1 MNKDSSKSTVKL
13 VNIEKIVNMIPH
25 RYPMLLIDKV
35 EDLVLGESATGIKN
49 VTANEN
55 FFTGHFPSKMVMP
68 GVLMI
73 ESMAQTCAV
82 LVIETLGKTAEG
94 SLVYFMSVDGA
105 KFRKPVIPGDQLK
118 FRVEKIKNRAK
129 VWKFQC
135 KGYVEDELV
144 SEAVISAIETFGDTS
159 KLSDNSNL
167 IPSASM
173 IFITPSNFIIFCPA
187 DCPNFI
193 VQKSPSL
200 RLYLLIKLSLILP
213 PYHILNNL

>member
-1 MNKDSSKSTVKL
+1 MNKDISKSTVKL

-35 EDLVLGESATGIKN
+35 EDLILGESATGIKN

-118 FRVEKIKNRAK
+118 FHVEKIKNRAK
-129 VWKFQC
+129 VWKFKC

-144 SEAVISAIETFGDTS
+144 SEAVISA
-159 KLSDNSNL
+159 
-167 IPSASM
+167 M
-173 IFITPSNFIIFCPA
+173 IMA
-187 DCPNFI
+187 E
-193 VQKSPSL
+193 
-200 RLYLLIKLSLILP
+200 
-213 PYHILNNL
+213 

>member
-1 MNKDSSKSTVKL
+1 MNKDISKSTVKL

-35 EDLVLGESATGIKN
+35 EDLILGESATGIKN

-118 FRVEKIKNRAK
+118 LKVEKIKNRAN
-129 VWKFQC
+129 VWKFKC
-135 KGYVEDELV
+135 KGYVDDELV
-144 SEAVISAIETFGDTS
+144 SEAVISA
-159 KLSDNSNL
+159 
-167 IPSASM
+167 M
-173 IFITPSNFIIFCPA
+173 IMA
-187 DCPNFI
+187 E
-193 VQKSPSL
+193 
-200 RLYLLIKLSLILP
+200 
-213 PYHILNNL
+213 

>member
-1 MNKDSSKSTVKL
+1 M
-13 VNIEKIVNMIPH
+13 NIEKIVNMIPH

-35 EDLVLGESATGIKN
+35 EDLILGESATGIKN

-118 FRVEKIKNRAK
+118 FHVEKIKNRAK

-144 SEAVISAIETFGDTS
+144 SEAVISA
-159 KLSDNSNL
+159 
-167 IPSASM
+167 M
-173 IFITPSNFIIFCPA
+173 IMA
-187 DCPNFI
+187 E
-193 VQKSPSL
+193 
-200 RLYLLIKLSLILP
+200 
-213 PYHILNNL
+213 

>member
-1 MNKDSSKSTVKL
+1 MNKDISKSTVKL

-35 EDLVLGESATGIKN
+35 EDLILGQSATGIKN

-118 FRVEKIKNRAK
+118 FHVEKIKNRAK

-144 SEAVISAIETFGDTS
+144 SEAVISA
-159 KLSDNSNL
+159 
-167 IPSASM
+167 M
-173 IFITPSNFIIFCPA
+173 IMA
-187 DCPNFI
+187 E
-193 VQKSPSL
+193 
-200 RLYLLIKLSLILP
+200 
-213 PYHILNNL
+213 

>member
-1 MNKDSSKSTVKL
+1 MKKNGSKKTVKL

-35 EDLVLGESATGIKN
+35 EDLLLGQSAVGIKN

-82 LVIETLGKTAEG
+82 LVIETLGKNAEG

-118 FRVEKIKNRAK
+118 FHVEKIKNRAN

-135 KGYVEDELV
+135 KGYVESDLV
-144 SEAVISAIETFGDTS
+144 SEAVISA
-159 KLSDNSNL
+159 
-167 IPSASM
+167 M
-173 IFITPSNFIIFCPA
+173 IMA
-187 DCPNFI
+187 
-193 VQKSPSL
+193 V
-200 RLYLLIKLSLILP
+200 
-213 PYHILNNL
+213 

>member
-1 MNKDSSKSTVKL
+1 MNKDISKSTVKL

-35 EDLVLGESATGIKN
+35 EDLILGESATGIKN

-118 FRVEKIKNRAK
+118 FHVEKIKNRAK

-135 KGYVEDELV
+135 KGYVDDEVV
-144 SEAVISAIETFGDTS
+144 SEAVISA
-159 KLSDNSNL
+159 
-167 IPSASM
+167 M
-173 IFITPSNFIIFCPA
+173 IMA
-187 DCPNFI
+187 E
-193 VQKSPSL
+193 
-200 RLYLLIKLSLILP
+200 
-213 PYHILNNL
+213 

>member
-1 MNKDSSKSTVKL
+1 MCIRDRNKDSSKSTVKL
-13 VNIEKIVNMIPH
+13 VSIEKIVNMIPH

-35 EDLVLGESATGIKN
+35 EDLILGQSATGIKN

-118 FRVEKIKNRAK
+118 FHVEKIKNRAK

-135 KGYVEDELV
+135 KGYVENELV
-144 SEAVISAIETFGDTS
+144 SEAVISA
-159 KLSDNSNL
+159 
-167 IPSASM
+167 M
-173 IFITPSNFIIFCPA
+173 IMA
-187 DCPNFI
+187 E
-193 VQKSPSL
+193 
-200 RLYLLIKLSLILP
+200 
-213 PYHILNNL
+213 

>member
-13 VNIEKIVNMIPH
+13 VSIEKIVNMIPH

-35 EDLVLGESATGIKN
+35 EDLILGQSATGIKN

-82 LVIETLGKTAEG
+82 LVIETLGKSAEG

-118 FRVEKIKNRAK
+118 FHVEKIKNRAK

-144 SEAVISAIETFGDTS
+144 SEAVISA
-159 KLSDNSNL
+159 
-167 IPSASM
+167 M
-173 IFITPSNFIIFCPA
+173 IMA
-187 DCPNFI
+187 E
-193 VQKSPSL
+193 
-200 RLYLLIKLSLILP
+200 
-213 PYHILNNL
+213 

>member
-13 VNIEKIVNMIPH
+13 VNIEKILNMIPH

-118 FRVEKIKNRAK
+118 FHVEKIKNRAK

-144 SEAVISAIETFGDTS
+144 SEAVISA
-159 KLSDNSNL
+159 
-167 IPSASM
+167 M
-173 IFITPSNFIIFCPA
+173 IMA
-187 DCPNFI
+187 E
-193 VQKSPSL
+193 
-200 RLYLLIKLSLILP
+200 
-213 PYHILNNL
+213 

>member
-35 EDLVLGESATGIKN
+35 EDLILGESAIGIKN

-82 LVIETLGKTAEG
+82 LVIETLGKSAEG

-118 FRVEKIKNRAK
+118 FHVEKIKNRAK

-144 SEAVISAIETFGDTS
+144 SEAVISA
-159 KLSDNSNL
+159 
-167 IPSASM
+167 M
-173 IFITPSNFIIFCPA
+173 IMA
-187 DCPNFI
+187 E
-193 VQKSPSL
+193 
-200 RLYLLIKLSLILP
+200 
-213 PYHILNNL
+213 

>member
-35 EDLVLGESATGIKN
+35 EDLILGESATGIKN

-118 FRVEKIKNRAK
+118 FHVEKIKNRAK

-144 SEAVISAIETFGDTS
+144 SEAVISA
-159 KLSDNSNL
+159 
-167 IPSASM
+167 M
-173 IFITPSNFIIFCPA
+173 IMA
-187 DCPNFI
+187 E
-193 VQKSPSL
+193 
-200 RLYLLIKLSLILP
+200 
-213 PYHILNNL
+213 

>member
-1 MNKDSSKSTVKL
+1 MNKDISKSSVKL

-35 EDLVLGESATGIKN
+35 EDLILGESATGIKN

-82 LVIETLGKTAEG
+82 LVIETLGRTAEG

-118 FRVEKIKNRAK
+118 FHVEKIKNRAK

-144 SEAVISAIETFGDTS
+144 SEAVISA
-159 KLSDNSNL
+159 
-167 IPSASM
+167 M
-173 IFITPSNFIIFCPA
+173 IMA
-187 DCPNFI
+187 E
-193 VQKSPSL
+193 
-200 RLYLLIKLSLILP
+200 
-213 PYHILNNL
+213 